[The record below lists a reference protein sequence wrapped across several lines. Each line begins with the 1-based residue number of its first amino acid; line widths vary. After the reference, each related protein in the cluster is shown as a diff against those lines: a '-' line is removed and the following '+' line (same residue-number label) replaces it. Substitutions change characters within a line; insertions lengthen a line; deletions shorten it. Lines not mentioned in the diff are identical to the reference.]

1 MKPAEIVER
10 AVADYAGW
18 GPTPA
23 WPTLG
28 GWVMAMLESDHFV
41 IMQDFV
47 IMQGDNIS
55 QPVGPF
61 PSHEAA
67 EDYYC
72 ANQPS
77 GKRYLSKP
85 RIIRLLRPAVSLPV
99 EEQQ

>member
-1 MKPAEIVER
+1 VKPAEIVER

-28 GWVMAMLESDHFV
+28 GWVVAMLESDH
-41 IMQDFV
+41 FV

-61 PSHEAA
+61 PSHEEA
-67 EDYYC
+67 EAYYC